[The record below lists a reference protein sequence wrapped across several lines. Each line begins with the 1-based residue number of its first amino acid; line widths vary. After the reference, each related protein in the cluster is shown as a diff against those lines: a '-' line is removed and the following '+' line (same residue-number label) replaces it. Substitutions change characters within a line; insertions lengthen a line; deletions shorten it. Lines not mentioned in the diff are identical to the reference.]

1 MQEKS
6 VITREVAVAGGA
18 FAPGHL
24 GELTQVVDFALVDA
38 VLEETG
44 AVQKRV
50 RLLPSRVVVY
60 FVLALALFEQCSYR
74 AVWGKL
80 VAGLDALGLARPC
93 VSALCRARRRVGTEP
108 FKVLFETLAGPV
120 ARPRTPG
127 AFWRGLRTVAIDGTS
142 LHLPDSEP
150 IAALHAKRKRK
161 GEDMEFGYPL
171 LRLLVLV
178 ECGTRA
184 VLGAVFG
191 PETTGETGY
200 AQRLVDQLT
209 RGMLVLL
216 DTGFDGYPLLFQL
229 RSTGAEFLC
238 RSGARRI
245 PLIIRRLP
253 DGSYLSTFG
262 MGKLPVRIVE
272 AWITVTYSDG
282 TVRREQWRL
291 ATSLTDHT
299 RYPARE
305 LVDLYHERWQV
316 ETAFFSIKAT
326 MLDGRVLR
334 SHRPEDVDQE
344 VYALLT
350 VYQALV
356 RIADDAT
363 TGQPCLDP
371 DRISFTVA
379 LDAARDQ
386 VTNAGGV
393 LTSGTAVLTGAIGR
407 TILDNL
413 LPARRRQRIKART
426 RKNPTS
432 KYSKNSV
439 QHPTTA
445 QHYTLNAEVM
455 VMEEGLTARPKR

>member
-1 MQEKS
+1 LQEQS
-6 VITREVAVAGGA
+6 VITREIAVAKGV

-60 FVLALALFEQCSYR
+60 FVLALALFERCSYR

-80 VAGLDALGLARPC
+80 VASLDVLALVRPC
-93 VSALCRARRRVGTEP
+93 TSALCRARRRVGAAP
-108 FKVLFETLAGPV
+108 FQALFEALAGPV
-120 ARPRTPG
+120 ALPHTPG
-127 AFWRGLRTVAIDGTS
+127 ALWRGLRTVAIDGTS
-142 LHLPDSEP
+142 LHLPDSGP
-150 IAALHAKRKRK
+150 IAAQHAKRKRK
-161 GEDMEFGYPL
+161 GEDVQFGYPL
-171 LRLLVLV
+171 LRLLVLI

-184 VLGAVFG
+184 VLAAAFG
-191 PETTGETGY
+191 PESAGETTY
-200 AQRLVDQLT
+200 AERLLDQLT

-216 DTGFDGYPLLFQL
+216 DTGFDGWPLLFQL
-229 RSTGAEFLC
+229 RATGAEFLC

-245 PLIIRRLP
+245 PLIIQRLP
-253 DGSYLSTFG
+253 DGSYLSAFG

-272 AWITVTYSDG
+272 AWITVTYQDG

-305 LVDLYHERWQV
+305 LITLYHERWQA
-316 ETAFFSIKAT
+316 ETAYFSIKAT
-326 MLDGRVLR
+326 MLDGRILR
-334 SHRPEDVDQE
+334 SHRPEEVDQE

-356 RIADDAT
+356 RITADAVAS
-363 TGQPCLDP
+363 QPGLDP

-379 LDAARDQ
+379 LETARDQ
-386 VTNAGGV
+386 VTTAAGILPGEVTLVGV
-393 LTSGTAVLTGAIGR
+393 IGR
-407 TILDNL
+407 AVLDNL
-413 LPARRRQRIKART
+413 LPAHRRQRAKART

-432 KYSKNSV
+432 KYSKNSL
-439 QHPTTA
+439 QHPATA
-445 QHYTLNAEVM
+445 QRYTLEAEVT
-455 VMEEGLTARPKR
+455 VMEEGLNARSKR